1 MLFKHEVDILSYTH
15 KFTAIKRIIFLLIG
29 PLLIVA
35 GCSLQKK
42 STVNRVLQNLTA
54 HYNLL
59 FNANE
64 LLKQKQLDYAA
75 GFVDDYQQMLAVYPD
90 TIGQTDAVDKD
101 IEDAIAK
108 ANKIINEK
116 EQSKYLGDAYLVIGK
131 ANYLAANYFN
141 AVEFFNYVIRSFPKR
156 ADLKQEASVWR
167 ARALLYQNNNEEAAI
182 ALDTAFANIN
192 LKKRN
197 PADVYATQLQY
208 NIYMQDYESGEEMA
222 KKAIAAVKQ
231 KQLKLRWTYILGQ
244 LQELNNKNADAIA
257 SYTRVVNSNAPFD
270 MAFNA
275 SLNRIRIQD
284 MRNGVKQDRV
294 SLLLKLLKDN
304 NNADFKDQIYYQV
317 AEVYRAGH
325 DLPKAI
331 KYYNLS
337 IQNST
342 KNRTQKGLS
351 YLSIADI
358 KFKNEAD
365 YVTAKNYYDSVLTNL
380 SPYYPGYKQIRLKS
394 NNLQLLVDQ
403 LKVIALEDTLQMLAK
418 LDENTRL
425 AKIDAL
431 VNAQIQRGQT
441 TSNNNAQA
449 NAGGGNTA
457 STTPGNVT
465 ASTGSNFYFYNNAA
479 VSRGFN
485 DFKVKWGNRKLE
497 DNWRTS
503 QRTMTTGTTALP
515 SGVAGNDPDLV
526 PGSSPKND
534 LVAPAAA
541 YRQSLMQNLPLTQP
555 LLAQSNQRIYAAYMD
570 MANFYRD
577 ILDDKKEAIA
587 NYLLLL
593 NRYPDNEGNA
603 AVYYNLYRLY
613 FDSNKQL
620 SESYKNKLLSTFPQ
634 SIFAK
639 VILDPNY
646 ADKLNDKDTQFK
658 SAYNN
663 LFSLYQ
669 RKKFAQ
675 VIAGADSLQ
684 AIYPDNV
691 LVPQLRY
698 LRTIAAGH
706 QQRLEPF
713 EQSLQ
718 DITKTYPQDK
728 LITPL
733 IQQHLEYIN
742 ANRLQLAAMA
752 VVLTNDDEDELIFSS
767 PVANKKETPYNRNR
781 VAPVV
786 VQTRTE
792 PVVQKPVTTPPVAK
806 PTVVT
811 PPVIAKTT
819 PPVQQPAQLPA
830 VKKDSVV
837 AVTAMPVD
845 QAPTVNQPK
854 RDSVMVQVQPQQQQQ
869 QVVTPAPAKPKFV
882 SNLFNERD
890 SANYYFVI
898 NVSTGTQDLS
908 SSRFGIGQFNRVTYK
923 LNSLVHR
930 LKFAG
935 PNNQLIF
942 VGRFASLLSAQAYKK
957 AITPLLPEIM
967 KVAKDKYS
975 IFIITQENLNKL
987 ADKNLLDSYINYYEQ
1002 TF

>member
-1 MLFKHEVDILSYTH
+1 MLFKHGVDILSYTH
-15 KFTAIKRIIFLLIG
+15 KFTVIKRIIFLLIA

-64 LLKQKQLDYAA
+64 LLNQKQLDYAT

-108 ANKIINEK
+108 ANKIVSEK

-131 ANYLAANYFN
+131 ANFLAAKYFN

-156 ADLKQEASVWR
+156 ADLKQEALTWK
-167 ARALLYQNNNEEAAI
+167 ARALLYQNYTAEAAI
-182 ALDTAFANIN
+182 ALDSAFANIN
-192 LKKRN
+192 IKKRN
-197 PADVYATQLQY
+197 PANIYAAQLQY
-208 NIYMQDYESGEEMA
+208 YINVQEYEGAEEMA
-222 KKAIAAVKQ
+222 KKAIATVKQ
-231 KQLKLRWTYILGQ
+231 NQLKLRWTYILGQ

-257 SYTRVVNSNAPFD
+257 SYTRIVKSNAPFD

-294 SLLLKLLKDN
+294 ALLLKLLKDN
-304 NNADFKDQIYYQV
+304 NNADFHDQIYYQV
-317 AEVYRAGH
+317 AEIYRAAH
-325 DLPKAI
+325 DLPRALQ
-331 KYYNLS
+331 YYNLS
-337 IQNST
+337 IKSST

-380 SPYYPGYKQIRLKS
+380 SPYYPGYRQIKLKS

-403 LKVIALEDTLQMLAK
+403 LRVIAFEDTLQMLAK
-418 LDENTRL
+418 LDEDARL
-425 AKIDAL
+425 VKIDAL
-431 VNAQIQRGQT
+431 VNAEIQRGQT
-441 TSNNNAQA
+441 VVNNSAPA
-449 NAGGGNTA
+449 NVGGGSGAATG
-457 STTPGNVT
+457 PGTVT
-465 ASTGSNFYFYNNAA
+465 ASTGSNFYFYNNTA
-479 VSRGFN
+479 VSKGFN
-485 DFKVKWGNRKLE
+485 DFKVRWGNRKLE

-503 QRTMTTGTTALP
+503 QRTLTTVTAVLP

-526 PGSSPKND
+526 PGNSPKND

-541 YRQSLMQNLPLTQP
+541 YRQSLMQSLPLTQP
-555 LLAQSNQRIYAAYMD
+555 LLAQSNQRIYAAYLD

-577 ILDDKKEAIA
+577 ILDDKNEAVA

-613 FDSNKQL
+613 FDSSKQL
-620 SESYKNKLLSTFPQ
+620 SDTYKSKLLSAFPQ

-639 VILDPNY
+639 IILDPDY
-646 ADKLNDKDTQFK
+646 ANKLNDKDAQFK
-658 SAYNN
+658 TAYNN
-663 LFSLYQ
+663 LFDLYQ
-669 RKKFAQ
+669 RKKFDK
-675 VIAGADSLQ
+675 VITGADSLQ
-684 AIYPDNV
+684 AIYQDNT

-698 LRTIAAGH
+698 LRAIAAGH

-718 DITKTYPQDK
+718 DIAKTYPQDK

-733 IQQHLEYIN
+733 VQQHIEYIN

-752 VVLTNDDEDELIFSS
+752 VVLTNDDEDEQIFSS
-767 PVANKKETPYNRNR
+767 PIANKKETPYNRNR
-781 VAPVV
+781 TAPVV
-786 VQTRTE
+786 AQTRTE
-792 PVVQKPVTTPPVAK
+792 PIAQKNI
-806 PTVVT
+806 VT
-811 PPVIAKTT
+811 PPTKTT
-819 PPVQQPAQLPA
+819 LPVQQPAAPVA
-830 VKKDSVV
+830 VKKDSLA
-837 AVTAMPVD
+837 AVTAPPGV
-845 QAPTVNQPK
+845 QAPVVNQPT
-854 RDSVMVQVQPQQQQQ
+854 RDSVVTQVSQQ
-869 QVVTPAPAKPKFV
+869 QVTTAAPAKPKFV

-890 SANYYFVI
+890 STNYYFVL

-923 LNSLVHR
+923 LNSIVHR

-942 VGRFASLLSAQAYKK
+942 VGRFTSLAGARAYTK
-957 AITPLLPEIM
+957 AISPLLPDIM

-975 IFIITQENLNKL
+975 FFIITQENLNKL

>member
-1 MLFKHEVDILSYTH
+1 MSCTH
-15 KFTAIKRIIFLLIG
+15 KFTLIKRVIFLFIA
-29 PLLIVA
+29 PLTIIS

-75 GFVDDYQQMLAVYPD
+75 GFINDYQQMLAVYPD
-90 TIGQTDAVDKD
+90 TIEQTDATDKD
-101 IEDAIAK
+101 IEDAILK

-141 AVEFFNYVIRSFPKR
+141 AVEFFNYVIRSFPGR
-156 ADLKQEASVWR
+156 SDLKKEALVWK
-167 ARALLYQNNNEEAAI
+167 ARALLYQNNTGEAAI

-192 LKKRN
+192 AKKRN
-197 PADVYATQLQY
+197 PADVYAAKLQY
-208 NIYMQDYESGEEMA
+208 DIRVQDYGGAEEMA

-231 KQLKLRWTYILGQ
+231 KQLKLRWTFILGQ
-244 LQELNNKNADAIA
+244 LQELNSKNADAIT
-257 SYTRVVNSNAPFD
+257 SYTRIVNSNAPFD

-275 SLNRIRIQD
+275 SLNRIRIQN

-294 SLLLKLLKDN
+294 ALLLKLLKDN
-304 NNADFKDQIYYQV
+304 NNADFHDQIYYQV
-317 AEVYRAGH
+317 AEIYRAAH
-325 DLPKAI
+325 DLPKAL

-337 IQNST
+337 IKSST
-342 KNRTQKGLS
+342 KNQTQKGLS

-358 KFKNEAD
+358 KFREEGD
-365 YVTAKNYYDSVLTNL
+365 YVTAKNYYDSVLTSL
-380 SPYYPGYKQIRLKS
+380 SPLYPGYRQIKLKS

-403 LKVIALEDTLQMLAK
+403 LKIIAFEDTLQMLAK
-418 LDENTRL
+418 LDEDARL
-425 AKIDAL
+425 TKIDAL
-431 VNAQIQRGQT
+431 VSREMQGRQTVAGNTAQT
-441 TSNNNAQA
+441 NV
-449 NAGGGNTA
+449 GGGNVALTI
-457 STTPGNVT
+457 PGTVT
-465 ASTGSNFYFYNNAA
+465 AGTGSNFYFYNNAA
-479 VSRGFN
+479 VSRGLN

-503 QRTMTTGTTALP
+503 QRTITNAVSVLP
-515 SGVAGNDPDLV
+515 SGIAGNDPDVV
-526 PGSSPKND
+526 PGNSPKND

-541 YRQSLMQNLPLTQP
+541 YRQNLMQNLPLTPP
-555 LLAQSNQRIYAAYMD
+555 LMAQSNQRIYAAYLD

-577 ILDDKKEAIA
+577 ILDDKNEAIA

-620 SESYKNKLLSTFPQ
+620 SDTYKNKLLSTFPG
-634 SIFAK
+634 SVFAK

-646 ADKLNDKDTQFK
+646 ADRLNDKDTQFK
-658 SAYNN
+658 TAYNN
-663 LFSLYQ
+663 LFDLYK
-669 RKKFAQ
+669 RKKF
-675 VIAGADSLQ
+675 VRVTTGADSLQ
-684 AIYPDNV
+684 AVFPDHM
-691 LVPQLRY
+691 LLPQLRY
-698 LRTIAAGH
+698 LRAVAAGH
-706 QQRLEPF
+706 QETLEPF
-713 EQSLQ
+713 ELSLQ
-718 DITKTYPQDK
+718 DIVKTYPQDK

-733 IQQHLEYIN
+733 VQQHLEYIK
-742 ANRLQLAAMA
+742 ANRLQLAAMP

-767 PVANKKETPYNRNR
+767 PIINKKETPYNRNR
-781 VAPVV
+781 TAPVV

-792 PVVQKPVTTPPVAK
+792 PIVQKT
-806 PTVVT
+806 VT
-811 PPVIAKTT
+811 PAVT
-819 PPVQQPAQLPA
+819 PPVQQPVQSPP
-830 VKKDSVV
+830 VKKDSVAV
-837 AVTAMPVD
+837 VTAPLAVQPPV
-845 QAPTVNQPK
+845 TNLPK
-854 RDSVMVQVQPQQQQQ
+854 RDSAIAQTPVPVKKDTVA
-869 QVVTPAPAKPKFV
+869 VVPVKPRFI

-890 SANYYFVI
+890 STNYYFVV
-898 NVSTGTQDLS
+898 NVSTGTTDLS

-923 LNSLVHR
+923 LNSLTHR

-935 PNNQLIF
+935 PDNQLIF
-942 VGRFASLLSAQAYKK
+942 VGRFTSLAGVKAYAK
-957 AITPLLPEIM
+957 AISALLPQIM

-975 IFIITQENLNKL
+975 FFIITQENLNKL

>member
-1 MLFKHEVDILSYTH
+1 MLFKHGVDILSCTH
-15 KFTAIKRIIFLLIG
+15 KFTVIKRIIMLLIA

-64 LLKQKQLDYAA
+64 LLKQKQLDYTA
-75 GFVDDYQQMLAVYPD
+75 GFVDNYQQMLAVYPD
-90 TIGQTDAVDKD
+90 TIGATDAVDKD
-101 IEDAIAK
+101 LEDAIAK
-108 ANKIINEK
+108 ANKIVSEK

-156 ADLKQEASVWR
+156 ADLKQEALTWK
-167 ARALLYQNNNEEAAI
+167 ARALLYQNNTTEAAI

-192 LKKRN
+192 VKKRN
-197 PADVYATQLQY
+197 PANIYATQLQY
-208 NIYMQDYESGEEMA
+208 YINVQEYEGAEEMA
-222 KKAIAAVKQ
+222 KRAIAAVKQ

-257 SYTRVVNSNAPFD
+257 SYTRIVKSNAPFD

-284 MRNGVKQDRV
+284 MRDGVKQDRV
-294 SLLLKLLKDN
+294 ALLLKLLKDN
-304 NNADFKDQIYYQV
+304 NNDDFQDQIYYQV
-317 AEVYRAGH
+317 AEIYRVAH
-325 DLPKAI
+325 DLPRAMQ
-331 KYYNLS
+331 YYNLS
-337 IQNST
+337 IKSST

-358 KFKNEAD
+358 KFKNDAD
-365 YVTAKNYYDSVLTNL
+365 YVTAKSYYDSVLTNL
-380 SPYYPGYKQIRLKS
+380 SPYYPGYRQIKLKS

-403 LKVIALEDTLQMLAK
+403 LKVIAFEDTLQMLAK
-418 LDENTRL
+418 LDEEARL
-425 AKIDAL
+425 VKIDAL
-431 VNAQIQRGQT
+431 VNAEIQRGQT
-441 TSNNNAQA
+441 IVNKSAQA
-449 NAGGGNTA
+449 NVGGDNSAAA
-457 STTPGNVT
+457 SPGPVT
-465 ASTGSNFYFYNNAA
+465 ASTGSNFYFYNNTA
-479 VSRGFN
+479 VSKGFN
-485 DFKVKWGNRKLE
+485 DFKVKWGNRNLE

-503 QRTMTTGTTALP
+503 QRAITAVSSALP
-515 SGVAGNDPDLV
+515 SGVIGGDPDVV
-526 PGSSPKND
+526 PGNSTKTD

-555 LLAQSNQRIYAAYMD
+555 LMVRSNQRIYAAYLD

-577 ILDDKKEAIA
+577 ILDDKNEAIA

-593 NRYPDNEGNA
+593 NRYSDNEGNA

-613 FDSNKQL
+613 FDNNKQL
-620 SESYKNKLLSTFPQ
+620 SDTYKNKLLSAFPE

-639 VILDPNY
+639 VILDPDY
-646 ADKLNDKDTQFK
+646 ANKLNDKDAQFK
-658 SAYNN
+658 TAYNN
-663 LFSLYQ
+663 LFDLYQ
-669 RKKFAQ
+669 RKKFDK
-675 VIAGADSLQ
+675 VVTGADSLQ
-684 AIYPDNV
+684 TIYPDNA

-713 EQSLQ
+713 EQALQ
-718 DITKTYPQDK
+718 DIAKAHPQDK

-733 IQQHLEYIN
+733 VQQHMEYIN
-742 ANRLQLAAMA
+742 ANRLQLVTMA
-752 VVLTNDDEDELIFSS
+752 TVLTNDDEDELIFSS
-767 PVANKKETPYNRNR
+767 PIVNKKETPYNRNR
-781 VAPVV
+781 TAPVV
-786 VQTRTE
+786 VQTRRE
-792 PVVQKPVTTPPVAK
+792 PVVQKPTATLPVAQPTVATPPA
-806 PTVVT
+806 VV
-811 PPVIAKTT
+811 KTT
-819 PPVQQPAQLPA
+819 PPVQQPAQP
-830 VKKDSVV
+830 VV
-837 AVTAMPVD
+837 QTPTANP
-845 QAPTVNQPK
+845 PK
-854 RDSVMVQVQPQQQQQ
+854 RDSLIVQQPAVIKKDT
-869 QVVTPAPAKPKFV
+869 VVAAIPAKPKFV

-890 SANYYFVI
+890 STSYYFVL

-923 LNSLVHR
+923 LNSIVHR

-935 PNNQLIF
+935 PNNQLVS
-942 VGRFASLLSAQAYKK
+942 VGPFNSLAGVKTYTK
-957 AITPLLPEIM
+957 AITPLLPQIM

-975 IFIITQENLNKL
+975 FFIITQENLNKL